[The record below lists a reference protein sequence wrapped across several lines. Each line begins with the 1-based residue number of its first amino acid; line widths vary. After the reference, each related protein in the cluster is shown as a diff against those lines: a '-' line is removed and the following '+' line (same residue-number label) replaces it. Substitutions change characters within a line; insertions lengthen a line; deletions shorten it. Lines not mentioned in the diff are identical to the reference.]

1 MAEPG
6 SSDVEI
12 VVVVAAAGNRVIGR
26 DGGLPWRLPTD
37 LAHFK
42 ALTMGLPIVMGRRT
56 HASIGR
62 PLPGR
67 HTIVVSRDRD
77 LALDGVEVVGSLEAA
92 LAAGRRVARE
102 RGVGAVAVVGGA
114 EIYALALPLADR
126 IELTEV
132 ALEPPIE
139 GAVLLPEPAPEVWEE
154 IRRIPGVRG
163 AKDEADFAFVTLRR
177 RVPPSN

>member
-1 MAEPG
+1 MTETA
-6 SSDVEI
+6 DAEI
-12 VVVVAAAGNRVIGR
+12 VVVVAAARNRVIGR

-42 ALTMGLPIVMGRRT
+42 ALTMGLPMVMGRRT

-77 LALDGVEVVGSLEAA
+77 LVLDGVEVVGSFEAA
-92 LAAGRRVARE
+92 IAAGRRVARE
-102 RGVGAVAVVGGA
+102 RGVGAVAIVGGA
-114 EIYALALPLADR
+114 EIYALALPVADR

-132 ALEPPIE
+132 ALEPPTD
-139 GAVLLPEPAPEVWEE
+139 GAVLLPVLPVEQWVETA
-154 IRRIPGVRG
+154 RIHGDPSV
-163 AKDEADFAFVTLRR
+163 KDDAGFDFVTLRR
-177 RVPPSN
+177 R